1 MPIGPLLV
9 ALAQNGVFRLACE
22 FASVS
27 LIDQG
32 FTQTIVAEAI
42 PSTSLFD
49 SPHHVLDKGD
59 GTSSPSIAVFN
70 DRTAEHAVQTY
81 DLVANTTRRVVRDM
95 RSLGPYNQFSHVL
108 GPPHMVSLVEVPIR
122 NSSGQLLGTYAI
134 MDNKIRQDF
143 FLDETIQS
151 LTDIANAIADLL
163 QLSTPAA
170 LTDLLQIHTP
180 DAPRIIGQ
188 MYHTPHSD
196 DSSLTEQLHPETGT
210 PQDDPPLTPSSEV
223 DDFAF
228 PATTPSSCSSASDP
242 AIEGV
247 KSDFISSISH
257 ELRSPLHGCLAA
269 VEFLQDTKLD
279 DTQAE
284 LIEMIQSCASTLLD
298 TLNHLLDFL
307 KVNEHKS
314 PNLRLGK
321 HHKTHRL
328 KHTQN
333 TFGSSTD
340 AYLCTIVQ
348 DVIEGVHFGQSSQQA
363 AYIKAKATPIDNL
376 AFSTHTDLMLD
387 DTGDEGSIL
396 SAKAAGAVAV
406 YLDIQNHAGWCTTL
420 PAGAWKRLV
429 MNLFANA
436 LKFTSEGFIEISMK
450 LVEDEVSKQ
459 SMVHLMIY
467 DTGLGM
473 GEEYMKHHLYQPF
486 IQENPLVSGV
496 GLGLSIVKQIVDD
509 LGGTISVESK
519 PGFGTMFDI
528 LVPLCEQD
536 AQCWGKIPSGG
547 EILDPNAVLKGLTVC
562 LLWPMDL
569 QPRHTDLYSRR
580 ISVMHS
586 YVRSIAEGWFGMKI
600 VTASATAQVEADIYI
615 AEALHF
621 SEEDTKYLKL
631 SRRPTILVGP
641 LPAAQTRNNNS
652 QNDTIRLAYP
662 LGPKSL
668 GRALFAALDNPVEPG
683 HPHEAIDLEPLSAS
697 EAKLMQDLQDCN
709 LEQQPATTSTRAE
722 QIQLTDIVK
731 SEHVLLV
738 DDNAIN
744 LKLLAAYVKRLGI
757 SAELAVDGK
766 DAFEKYQ
773 AAAQRKPF
781 TTILMDISMP
791 VMNGFES
798 SRAIRE
804 HEAAQSI
811 SSPVRIIALT
821 GLGSDAS
828 KSEAELSGMDDF
840 RTKPVALKTLK
851 ILLNA

>member
-1 MPIGPLLV
+1 MSIGPLLV

-32 FTQTIVAEAI
+32 FTQTIVAEAT

-49 SPHHVLDKGD
+49 SPRHVLDQGD
-59 GTSSPSIAVFN
+59 GRSSPSIAVFN
-70 DRTAEHAVQTY
+70 DRTAEHAVQTH
-81 DLVANTTRRVVRDM
+81 DLVADTTRRVVRDM

-134 MDNKIRQDF
+134 MDSKIRQDF

-151 LTDIANAIADLL
+151 LTDIAGAIADLL

-170 LTDLLQIHTP
+170 LTDLLQLHTP
-180 DAPRIIGQ
+180 AAHRNTGQ
-188 MYHTPHSD
+188 MHQAPHSD
-196 DSSLTEQLHPETGT
+196 DSSLTEPLRPDTGT
-210 PQDDPPLTPSSEV
+210 PQGHPPLTPNSEV

-242 AIEGV
+242 AIEVV
-247 KSDFISSISH
+247 KSDFVSSISH

-284 LIEMIQSCASTLLD
+284 LVEMIQSCASTLLD
-298 TLNHLLDFL
+298 TLNHLLDFS
-307 KVNEHKS
+307 KVNDFRSPRNRLASPHK
-314 PNLRLGK
+314 NLRLS
-321 HHKTHRL
+321 HA
-328 KHTQN
+328 QN
-333 TFGSSTD
+333 TFGSSSD
-340 AYLCTIVQ
+340 KYLCTILQ

-363 AYIKAKATPIDNL
+363 AYIKAKATPINKL
-376 AFSTHTDLMLD
+376 AFSTHTGLMLD
-387 DTGDEGSIL
+387 DTGDEDVSP
-396 SAKAAGAVAV
+396 AKTAGAVAV

-450 LVEDEVSKQ
+450 LVEDDVSKQ
-459 SMVHLMIY
+459 SMVHLMIN

-486 IQENPLVSGV
+486 IQENQLVSGV

-519 PGFGTMFDI
+519 QGFGTMFDV
-528 LVPLCEQD
+528 LVPLCGQD

-547 EILDPNAVLKGLTVC
+547 EILDPNAALKGLTVC
-562 LLWPMDL
+562 LLWPVDL
-569 QPRHTDLYSRR
+569 QSPHTDVYSRR
-580 ISVMHS
+580 ISAMHS

-621 SEEDTKYLKL
+621 SEEDSEYTKR

-641 LPAAQTRNNNS
+641 LPAAKTGNNKS

-668 GRALFAALDNPVEPG
+668 GRALFAALENPIEPG
-683 HPHEAIDLEPLSAS
+683 HPHEAINLKSLITP
-697 EAKLMQDLQDCN
+697 EAKLTQDLQDFN
-709 LEQQPATTSTRAE
+709 LEQQPATTPTRAE
-722 QIQLTDIVK
+722 QIQVTDISK

-744 LKLLAAYVKRLGI
+744 LKLLAAYVKKLGM

-766 DAFEKYQ
+766 DAFDKYQ
-773 AAAQRKPF
+773 AAAQRNPF

-804 HEAAQSI
+804 YEAAHFI
-811 SSPVRIIALT
+811 SSPARIIALT

-828 KSEAELSGMDDF
+828 KLEAELSGMDDF